1 VWEWLSK
8 TIIVMNPLIVLD
20 NITTRVR
27 DRFILKETSWKIL
40 EGQSW
45 AVIGPNGSGK
55 TSLTRVVAGRLPVI
69 FGKKVCGKD
78 LVLKRDVAIVSFEFQ
93 RELLEREAVKEAS
106 RFFSG
111 KIFEITTPRM
121 VIQDDG
127 EKRPVSWTF
136 LRSVGLAGIEA
147 LPDRNLF
154 RLSTGEVRK
163 ILIARALLKRPKI
176 LILDEPFEGLDSLS
190 RQQIEKSINLL
201 IRHGV
206 MVIMVTHRLDAVPSE
221 ITHVICLKDNR
232 VVAKGPKTRILTP
245 ELVADLYGP
254 LRGWKGPESLAVV
267 NGERAPA
274 ELIRMKNV
282 TVKFNGQSIFHG
294 LDWCVRRGENWM
306 ISGPNGAGKTT
317 LLSLISGD
325 NPQAYSNEI
334 YLFGTRRGTGESI
347 WDIKR
352 RIGLVSMEFQMAYRH
367 ELSVEE
373 VILSGFFDSIGL
385 YRRPSALQ
393 KETAQEWTR
402 RLGIAA
408 LRGEVFTRLSFGEQ
422 KMVLMARAMVKAPLL
437 LILDE
442 PCQGLDPVNR
452 RLVLD
457 VIDRIGIARQTS
469 ILYVT
474 HRPEEEPACID
485 RVLNVGCFNQNRK
498 KRRVE

>member
-1 VWEWLSK
+1 
-8 TIIVMNPLIVLD
+8 LD
-20 NITTRVR
+20 KITTRVR
-27 DRFILKETSWKIL
+27 DRFILKDTSWKIR
-40 EGQSW
+40 EGESW

-55 TSLTRVVAGRLPVI
+55 TSLTRVVAGELPVI
-69 FGKKVCGKD
+69 YGERVRRKG
-78 LVLKRDVAIVSFEFQ
+78 LVLKRDVAVVSFEFHRKLLD
-93 RELLEREAVKEAS
+93 RETVREAS

-121 VIQDDG
+121 VIQEDG
-127 EKRPVSWTF
+127 DSNPVSWAF
-136 LRSVGLAGIEA
+136 LKHVGLADIET
-147 LPDRNLF
+147 LLDRNLV

-190 RQQIEKSINLL
+190 REQLEKTINLL
-201 IRHGV
+201 V
-206 MVIMVTHRLDAVPSE
+206 QNKVLVIMVTHRLDAVPSK

-232 VVAKGPKTRILTP
+232 VVAKGPRNSILTP
-245 ELVADLYGP
+245 EWLADLYRP
-254 LRGWKGPESLAVV
+254 LRGWKGNDSLPVGKA
-267 NGERAPA
+267 ERAPA

-282 TVKFNGQSIFHG
+282 TVKFNGQPVFHG

-352 RIGLVSMEFQMAYRH
+352 RIGLVSLEFQMAYRKDI
-367 ELSVEE
+367 SVEE
-373 VILSGFFDSIGL
+373 VILSGFFDSAGL
-385 YRRPSALQ
+385 YRRPSSLQ
-393 KETAQEWTR
+393 KETAEEWIR
-402 RLGIAA
+402 SLGIGA
-408 LRGEVFTRLSFGEQ
+408 LEKEVFTRLSFGEQ
-422 KMVLMARAMVKAPLL
+422 KMALIARAMVKSPLL

-457 VIDRIGIARQTS
+457 VIDRIGSERRTGL
-469 ILYVT
+469 LYVT
-474 HRPEEEPACID
+474 HHPEEEPACID
-485 RVLNVGCFNQNRK
+485 RVLDISRFSRFA
-498 KRRVE
+498 R